1 METLSYEKQIAG
13 YMEGGKTVPAG
24 YGLDTYV
31 QSLTTVRNMCSEYQN
46 KEGGAG
52 AGTSRFSSWR
62 GGGGGGSERFPK
74 SQGGHGQ
81 HGQHGQ
87 HGNHGQHS
95 NQRGNDNSNKGH
107 VSNPVVVPIQAVGMR
122 TGPISNA
129 KGAWSNAVKKNGG
142 DQMQSQAQMQ
152 AQTQS
157 QTPGQDQAQAQA
169 QGQDKTQSQG
179 MYKLPSSHRG
189 GNFNKS
195 KEEVESKILNNMILG
210 KLNKFTKENYD
221 GIKQFLEQILSNDE
235 TEFLKDFM
243 VLIFKKATREK
254 IYCPLYVRLIA
265 ELSAKYPIIKDELF
279 ARYDA
284 YTKEFETIEEDQSR
298 DDYDEFCATQSEK
311 LYRLGYGQ
319 FLAELTRQGVLD
331 AAALNRMYELLLSIV
346 NRYGGP
352 GSNHKNQLEE
362 MCACMSSM
370 TQAFQKEKNP
380 ALIAIRNLVAQKT
393 KSTMEDIVRRSKAG
407 ELPGMTIKAR
417 FALMDCLDI
426 FVE

>member
-13 YMEGGKTVPAG
+13 YMEAGKTIPAG
-24 YGLDTYV
+24 YSLDAYV

-52 AGTSRFSSWR
+52 AGASRFSLWR
-62 GGGGGGSERFPK
+62 GGGGGGERFPK
-74 SQGGHGQ
+74 SQGGHGS
-81 HGQHGQ
+81 HGS
-87 HGNHGQHS
+87 HGQHS

-107 VSNPVVVPIQAVGMR
+107 VSNPVVVPIQSVGMR

-129 KGAWSNAVKKNGG
+129 KGTWSNAVKKNAG
-142 DQMQSQAQMQ
+142 DQTQTQMQTSSQSQDQSQPQSQIQGQ
-152 AQTQS
+152 AQTQ
-157 QTPGQDQAQAQA
+157 GQ
-169 QGQDKTQSQG
+169 GQG
-179 MYKLPSSHRG
+179 MYKLPSSHRA

-265 ELSAKYPIIKDELF
+265 ELSAEYPIIKDELF

-284 YTKEFETIEEDQSR
+284 YTKEFETIEEDKSGE
-298 DDYDEFCATQSEK
+298 DYDEFCATQSEK

-407 ELPGMTIKAR
+407 ELPGLSIKAR

-426 FVE
+426 FAE

>member
-1 METLSYEKQIAG
+1 METLSYEKQIGG
-13 YMEGGKTVPAG
+13 YMEAGKTIPAG
-24 YGLDTYV
+24 YGLDAYV

-52 AGTSRFSSWR
+52 ASRFSSWR
-62 GGGGGGSERFPK
+62 GGGGGAASGERFPK
-74 SQGGHGQ
+74 SQGGHGS
-81 HGQHGQ
+81 HGQ
-87 HGNHGQHS
+87 NGQHS
-95 NQRGNDNSNKGH
+95 NHRGNDTSNKGH
-107 VSNPVVVPIQAVGMR
+107 VSNPVVVPIQSVGMR

-129 KGAWSNAVKKNGG
+129 KGTWSNAVKKNAG
-142 DQMQSQAQMQ
+142 DQMQSQ
-152 AQTQS
+152 TQS
-157 QTPGQDQAQAQA
+157 QIQSQTQASSQSQAQGQVQV
-169 QGQDKTQSQG
+169 QGQDKTQTQG
-179 MYKLPSSHRG
+179 MYKLPSSHRA

-265 ELSAKYPIIKDELF
+265 ELSAEYPIIKDELF

-284 YTKEFETIEEDQSR
+284 YTKEFETIEEDQTR

-331 AAALNRMYELLLSIV
+331 AAALNRMYEMLLSIV

-380 ALIAIRNLVAQKT
+380 ALIAIRNLVAEKT
-393 KSTMEDIVRRSKAG
+393 KGTMEEIVRRSKAG

-426 FVE
+426 FAE

>member
-13 YMEGGKTVPAG
+13 YMEAGKTIPAG
-24 YGLDTYV
+24 YSLDAYV

-46 KEGGAG
+46 KEGGASAG
-52 AGTSRFSSWR
+52 ANRFSSWR
-62 GGGGGGSERFPK
+62 GGGGGGGERFPK
-74 SQGGHGQ
+74 SQGGHGS
-81 HGQHGQ
+81 HGQ
-87 HGNHGQHS
+87 NGQHS
-95 NQRGNDNSNKGH
+95 NHRGNDNSNKGH
-107 VSNPVVVPIQAVGMR
+107 VSNPVVVPIQTVGMR
-122 TGPISNA
+122 TGPISNV
-129 KGAWSNAVKKNGG
+129 KGAWSNAVKKNTG
-142 DQMQSQAQMQ
+142 DQMQSQTQ
-152 AQTQS
+152 ASSQS
-157 QTPGQDQAQAQA
+157 QAQAQV
-169 QGQDKTQSQG
+169 QGQDKTQTQG
-179 MYKLPSSHRG
+179 MYKLPSSHRA

-265 ELSAKYPIIKDELF
+265 ELSAEYPIIKDELF

-284 YTKEFETIEEDQSR
+284 YTKEFEAIEEDKSGE
-298 DDYDEFCATQSEK
+298 DYDEFCASQSEK

-331 AAALNRMYELLLSIV
+331 AAALNRMYEMLLSIV

-380 ALIAIRNLVAQKT
+380 ALIAIRNLVAEKT
-393 KSTMEDIVRRSKAG
+393 KGTMEEIVRRSKAG

-426 FVE
+426 FAE

>member
-13 YMEGGKTVPAG
+13 YMEAGKTIPAG

-31 QSLTTVRNMCSEYQN
+31 QSLTTVRNMCAEYQN
-46 KEGGAG
+46 KEGGAS
-52 AGTSRFSSWR
+52 ASRFSSWR
-62 GGGGGGSERFPK
+62 GGSGGGGGGSERFPK

-81 HGQHGQ
+81 HGQHS
-87 HGNHGQHS
+87 NH
-95 NQRGNDNSNKGH
+95 RGNDNSNKGH
-107 VSNPVVVPIQAVGMR
+107 VSNPVVVPIQSVGMR

-129 KGAWSNAVKKNGG
+129 KGAWSNAVKKNAG
-142 DQMQSQAQMQ
+142 DQSQMQASSQSQDQTQSQAQ
-152 AQTQS
+152 S
-157 QTPGQDQAQAQA
+157 
-169 QGQDKTQSQG
+169 QDKTQSQG
-179 MYKLPSSHRG
+179 MYKLPSSHRA

-265 ELSAKYPIIKDELF
+265 ELSAEYLIIKDELF

-331 AAALNRMYELLLSIV
+331 AAALNRMYEMLLSIV

-393 KSTMEDIVRRSKAG
+393 KGTMEDIVRRSKAG
-407 ELPGMTIKAR
+407 ELPGLSIKGR

-426 FVE
+426 FAE

>member
-13 YMEGGKTVPAG
+13 YMEAGKTIPAG

-52 AGTSRFSSWR
+52 AGASRFSSWR
-62 GGGGGGSERFPK
+62 GGGAGAGGGGERFPK
-74 SQGGHGQ
+74 SQGGQGGHGSHGQ
-81 HGQHGQ
+81 HGQHS
-87 HGNHGQHS
+87 NH
-95 NQRGNDNSNKGH
+95 RGNDNSNKGH
-107 VSNPVVVPIQAVGMR
+107 VSNPVVVPIQTVGMR

-129 KGAWSNAVKKNGG
+129 KGAWSNAVKKNAG
-142 DQMQSQAQMQ
+142 DQMQSQTQTQMQ
-152 AQTQS
+152 SQLQDQT
-157 QTPGQDQAQAQA
+157 QAQAQA

-179 MYKLPSSHRG
+179 MYKLPSSHRA

-265 ELSAKYPIIKDELF
+265 ELSAEYPIIKDELF
-279 ARYDA
+279 VRYDA

-331 AAALNRMYELLLSIV
+331 AAALNRMYEMLLSIV

-393 KSTMEDIVRRSKAG
+393 KGTMEDFVRRSKAG
-407 ELPGMTIKAR
+407 ELPGLSIKGR

-426 FVE
+426 FAE